1 MSSTP
6 DVSIH
11 PQGADFSPATTSH
24 STEASSLISQKDSN
38 TETESKETISSIPLQ
53 KSSHHDASQETLSQQ
68 DAEELPSGTEPEVD
82 PIPDD
87 VSRPDIPDNVSETS
101 DGSLMPRDF
110 RLFRG
115 EGNFKLETV
124 ARELQSM
131 SLHHLDASRTYH
143 PNSAAT
149 YFANHLKMMNWISE
163 VIKDSNRPPLVP
175 PSEVKY
181 KERKRY
187 LSGKI
192 ECKWREWVDLPQE
205 YAIEILIEEE
215 PLDREYFRSG
225 PDSRSH
231 AKPVILQPRDN
242 DIKVIPSRISINSLA
257 VKRVLSALSNGA
269 LVPNHPADNYTIYR
283 PFKVLQWLE
292 PKIRERLSEIQE
304 LCLSSKDRDIE
315 IKDPKVSTEAEVSEE
330 IETKDAKPAMTRETR
345 DNIIFTSAYDWK
357 SLTQDELQEA
367 SDDLGTLV
375 SCIDEYILPLGK
387 AVEGSGDVRIH
398 YQELWHVFK
407 PGSIVYVKDPAV
419 PQKLWRVVQGKGG
432 QTPQYRQPATQAT
445 NLQLG
450 GALNDSRPL
459 PFVIEC
465 YHIDFDGVQFIRV
478 FKNFKFEML
487 RDLTS
492 IRSLPIIPLRIA
504 ERDGF
509 VDISGCKEKGQD
521 FISYTRCSYSYYRGQ
536 SLIHEPEGTILR
548 RPEKGAITSAVMI
561 SEAIESPVVVDFHRC
576 LQEVPSWK
584 PGRSSRGSWGLAEVT
599 EEKKASPPY
608 SSPPPIIPPGV
619 DDDRVWDARIAEE
632 VLEYTDQ
639 SQPVEVYGRES
650 PEGDEI
656 LLLPNRV
663 FAFVLRTRQ
672 WACIPLG
679 SGSLD
684 TQGHSLTRMG
694 EDKKV
699 WDYLQIDDSHRTIIK
714 SLMATHFRKKKSER
728 RQFDI
733 IQDKGKG
740 LIVLLHGVPGVG
752 KTSTAVWIAETVAAY
767 YNKPLLPI
775 TCGDLGMTPT
785 EVESNLQNAFQMAQA
800 WDCVLLLD
808 EADVFLAERSQ
819 DNIERNALVSV
830 FLRVMEYYEG
840 ILFLTTN
847 KVGSFD
853 EAFKSRMSMALY
865 YPPLTHEQTKKIW
878 EVQMDRTEKLSIAA
892 APMDPSQHVT
902 FKRDEIVA
910 LSTTLWNLQTL
921 RDDHKPVWNGRQIRN
936 AFQTA
941 VALAEFHQQENNIP
955 GPIVVKGE
963 HFEKVAK
970 VSHEFNAYLYSV
982 RHERLENELAHK
994 KEHRYDDFNRNQL
1007 GFGGQ
1012 GLGVP
1017 QQGGFQQGFGMPGGF
1032 QNLHQLGMMG
1042 MGMPNVG
1049 MAGSGFNNLQNQ
1061 GNAMASHSPQAGFGN
1076 MNNVGMGMGNINMG
1090 MANAG
1095 LGNVGLGSAGSGGSN
1110 AAMGAQQSNTN
1121 NVGIPGQT
1129 LGGQMT
1135 PQQQQQLQELLR
1147 LQQQQQQ

>member
-1 MSSTP
+1 MSSTL
-6 DVSIH
+6 DVSIP

-24 STEASSLISQKDSN
+24 STEVSSLMSQKDSN
-38 TETESKETISSIPLQ
+38 TETESKETISSKPLQ
-53 KSSHHDASQETLSQQ
+53 KSSHHDVSKETLSQQ
-68 DAEELPSGTEPEVD
+68 DPEEVPSGTEQEVD
-82 PIPDD
+82 
-87 VSRPDIPDNVSETS
+87 SIPDNVSRSDTPDNFSETS
-101 DGSLMPRDF
+101 DDGLIARDF
-110 RLFRG
+110 QVLRG
-115 EGNFKLETV
+115 FGNMKLKTI
-124 ARELQSM
+124 ARELRSP
-131 SLHHLDASRTYH
+131 SLHHLDASRTYDL
-143 PNSAAT
+143 NSAAT

-163 VIKDSNRPPLVP
+163 V
-175 PSEVKY
+175 
-181 KERKRY
+181 
-187 LSGKI
+187 
-192 ECKWREWVDLPQE
+192 
-205 YAIEILIEEE
+205 
-215 PLDREYFRSG
+215 
-225 PDSRSH
+225 
-231 AKPVILQPRDN
+231 
-242 DIKVIPSRISINSLA
+242 
-257 VKRVLSALSNGA
+257 
-269 LVPNHPADNYTIYR
+269 
-283 PFKVLQWLE
+283 LQWLE
-292 PKIRERLSEIQE
+292 PKIRKRLSEIQE
-304 LCLSSKDRDIE
+304 LYLSSKDRDVDLE
-315 IKDPKVSTEAEVSEE
+315 HQKVSTEAEASENL
-330 IETKDAKPAMTRETR
+330 ETKDAKPPITRETR
-345 DNIIFTSAYDWK
+345 DGIIFTSAYDWK

-367 SDDLGTLV
+367 SDDLGTLL
-375 SCIDEYILPLGK
+375 SCIDEYMLPLGK
-387 AVEGSGDVRIH
+387 AVEESGDVRVH

-432 QTPQYRQPATQAT
+432 QTPQYRQPATQAA

-450 GALNDSRPL
+450 GALNDSRPV

-492 IRSLPIIPLRIA
+492 IRSLPIIPLRTA

-509 VDISGCKEKGQD
+509 VDISGYKERGQD
-521 FISYTRCSYSYYRGQ
+521 FVSYTKPSYGYYRGQ
-536 SLIHEPEGTILR
+536 SLINEPEGTILR

-608 SSPPPIIPPGV
+608 SAPPPIPPGT

-632 VLEYTDQ
+632 VLKYTDQ
-639 SQPVEVYGRES
+639 SQPVEVYGREP
-650 PEGDEI
+650 PEGDET

-694 EDKKV
+694 EDKKA
-699 WDYLQIDDSHRTIIK
+699 WDCLQIDDGHRTIIK

-752 KTSTAVWIAETVAAY
+752 KTSTAETVAAY

-878 EVQMDRTEKLSIAA
+878 EVQMGRTEELSIAA
-892 APMDPSQHVT
+892 APGDPSQHVT
-902 FKRDEIVA
+902 FKRDEIIA

-941 VALAEFHQQENNIP
+941 VALAEFHQQENNVP

-1012 GLGVP
+1012 GFGVP
-1017 QQGGFQQGFGMPGGF
+1017 QQGGFQQGFAMPGGF
-1032 QNLHQLGMMG
+1032 QNLHQLGVMG
-1042 MGMPNVG
+1042 MGMPNMG

-1061 GNAMASHSPQAGFGN
+1061 GNPMASQSPQAGFGN

-1090 MANAG
+1090 MGNASLGSAG

-1110 AAMGAQQSNTN
+1110 AAMSAQQSNTN

>member
-1 MSSTP
+1 MSSTL
-6 DVSIH
+6 DVSIP

-24 STEASSLISQKDSN
+24 STEVSSLMSQKDSN
-38 TETESKETISSIPLQ
+38 TETESKETISSKPLQ
-53 KSSHHDASQETLSQQ
+53 KSSHHDVSKETLSQQ
-68 DAEELPSGTEPEVD
+68 DPEEVPSGTEQEVD
-82 PIPDD
+82 
-87 VSRPDIPDNVSETS
+87 SIPDNVSRSDTPDNFSETS
-101 DGSLMPRDF
+101 DDGLIARDF
-110 RLFRG
+110 QVLRG
-115 EGNFKLETV
+115 FGNMKLKTI
-124 ARELQSM
+124 ARELRSP
-131 SLHHLDASRTYH
+131 SLHHLDASRTYDL
-143 PNSAAT
+143 NSAAT

-163 VIKDSNRPPLVP
+163 VIKDSSRPALEP
-175 PSEVKY
+175 P
-181 KERKRY
+181 
-187 LSGKI
+187 
-192 ECKWREWVDLPQE
+192 
-205 YAIEILIEEE
+205 
-215 PLDREYFRSG
+215 
-225 PDSRSH
+225 
-231 AKPVILQPRDN
+231 
-242 DIKVIPSRISINSLA
+242 
-257 VKRVLSALSNGA
+257 A
-269 LVPNHPADNYTIYR
+269 LVPNHPTDNYTIYR

-292 PKIRERLSEIQE
+292 PKIRKRLSEIQE
-304 LCLSSKDRDIE
+304 LYLSSKDRDVDLE
-315 IKDPKVSTEAEVSEE
+315 HQKVSTEAEASENL
-330 IETKDAKPAMTRETR
+330 ETKDAKPPITRETR
-345 DNIIFTSAYDWK
+345 DGIIFTSAYDWK

-367 SDDLGTLV
+367 SDDLGTLL
-375 SCIDEYILPLGK
+375 SCIDEYMLPLGK
-387 AVEGSGDVRIH
+387 AVEESGDVRVH

-432 QTPQYRQPATQAT
+432 QTPQYRQPATQAA

-450 GALNDSRPL
+450 GALNDSRPV

-492 IRSLPIIPLRIA
+492 IRSLPIIPLRTA

-509 VDISGCKEKGQD
+509 VDISGYKERGQD
-521 FISYTRCSYSYYRGQ
+521 FVSYTKPSYGYYRGQ
-536 SLIHEPEGTILR
+536 SLINEPEGTILR

-608 SSPPPIIPPGV
+608 SAPPPIPPGT

-632 VLEYTDQ
+632 VLKYTDQ
-639 SQPVEVYGRES
+639 SQPVEVYGREP
-650 PEGDEI
+650 PEGDET

-694 EDKKV
+694 EDKKA
-699 WDYLQIDDSHRTIIK
+699 WDCLQIDDGHRTIIK

-752 KTSTAVWIAETVAAY
+752 KTSTAETVAAY

-878 EVQMDRTEKLSIAA
+878 EVQMGRTEELSIAA
-892 APMDPSQHVT
+892 APGDPSQHVT
-902 FKRDEIVA
+902 FKRDEIIA

-941 VALAEFHQQENNIP
+941 VALAEFHQQENNVP

-1012 GLGVP
+1012 GFGVP
-1017 QQGGFQQGFGMPGGF
+1017 QQGGFQQGFAMPGGF
-1032 QNLHQLGMMG
+1032 QNLHQLGVMG
-1042 MGMPNVG
+1042 MGMPNMG

-1061 GNAMASHSPQAGFGN
+1061 GNPMASQSPQAGFGN

-1090 MANAG
+1090 MGNASLGSAG

-1110 AAMGAQQSNTN
+1110 AAMSAQQSNTN